1 MPGTPLFDR
10 DEADFHPFVEG
21 RGNPPEHREG
31 VALVTSIF
39 EPADDRRGRPHE
51 LGKPAL
57 SQPRFGTKV
66 VNLSGHVGVG
76 QLGLEGFGLRLV
88 IADVAVIRK
97 LKGLRGESAF
107 PSHRANT
114 PVVSSIG
121 WNFRE
126 FGKNGQGV
134 RRLSRPHGRKAY
146 TKNSLDVELSVRHDD
161 SFSLGSRP
169 DPCEARPMLK
179 RSVSLVIVAVCLTS
193 LAAFRAQEAPRY
205 AGATKTG
212 FLLPNGWVVS
222 PVGEQVPVAD
232 LPLNIL
238 PLPDSRHVL
247 VATSGYNAHELSL
260 IDLGKRA
267 VVDRQAVR
275 ESWFG
280 LTASP
285 RFDRI
290 WWWRTTPITSPATVG
305 LVISPYTKRRHPVQH
320 GEHDPHHGTDPGALA
335 LEPV

>member
-1 MPGTPLFDR
+1 MF
-10 DEADFHPFVEG
+10 
-21 RGNPPEHREG
+21 
-31 VALVTSIF
+31 
-39 EPADDRRGRPHE
+39 
-51 LGKPAL
+51 
-57 SQPRFGTKV
+57 
-66 VNLSGHVGVG
+66 
-76 QLGLEGFGLRLV
+76 
-88 IADVAVIRK
+88 
-97 LKGLRGESAF
+97 
-107 PSHRANT
+107 
-114 PVVSSIG
+114 
-121 WNFRE
+121 
-126 FGKNGQGV
+126 
-134 RRLSRPHGRKAY
+134 
-146 TKNSLDVELSVRHDD
+146 
-161 SFSLGSRP
+161 
-169 DPCEARPMLK
+169 K
-179 RSVSLVIVAVCLTS
+179 RSGPLVIVAVCLTS
-193 LAAFRAQEAPRY
+193 LAAVRAQEAPRY
-205 AGATKTG
+205 AGAAKTG

-247 VATSGYNAHELSL
+247 VATSGDNAHELSL